1 MVNAWKPIIDSSVS
15 FLLAVNNKVLKNTQN
30 GGANMKKIAI
40 LTLNGQYN
48 YGNRLQNYATQEV
61 LKSLGFS
68 VETIITD
75 NKIVR
80 AKKNFR
86 YLSKKPIHYFIS
98 KIHDKLLRTIYK
110 NRIKE
115 RTRVFRKFSS
125 QYIAETSYSISIDK
139 IPEDL
144 STQYDY
150 FVTGS
155 DQVWNPSNIYR
166 APIYFL
172 TFTEKAK
179 RIAYA
184 PSFGVSKIPDEH
196 KENYKK
202 WISGINKLSV
212 REDDGARIIKDLTGR
227 DVPVLVDPTLL
238 LTKEKWMTISK
249 EASNKPKEKYLLTYF
264 LGGVPEIYKR
274 QIKKIAKENNLEIVK
289 LGDITEKDTYITG
302 PSEFI
307 DYINS
312 CSIFC
317 TDSFHGVVFSILM
330 EKPFIVYERMGT
342 SSSMFSRIETLLNK
356 FNLNSRKA
364 ENIRTD
370 EEAFNIDYSHVPP
383 LLEAERNKAINYLR
397 DALNVRDGI

>member
-1 MVNAWKPIIDSSVS
+1 MR
-15 FLLAVNNKVLKNTQN
+15 
-30 GGANMKKIAI
+30 KIAI
-40 LTLNGQYN
+40 LTLNGYYN
-48 YGNRLQNYATQEV
+48 YGNRLQNYALQEV
-61 LKSLGFS
+61 LKSLNFD
-68 VETIITD
+68 VETIIYDRRKTKIEKVFSLAKSSPKEIHNMICNRLK
-75 NKIVR
+75 NKFTKDKYQFNITKR
-80 AKKNFR
+80 TEIFKKFTLD
-86 YLSKKPIHYFIS
+86 Y
-98 KIHDKLLRTIYK
+98 
-110 NRIKE
+110 IKE
-115 RTRVFRKFSS
+115 TD
-125 QYIAETSYSISIDK
+125 YSISKND
-139 IPEDL
+139 IPKDL
-144 STQYDY
+144 SDRYYY
-150 FVTGS
+150 FITGS
-155 DQVWNPSNIYR
+155 DQVWNPSLLGGSS
-166 APIYFL
+166 IYFL
-172 TFTEKAK
+172 TFAEKHK

-238 LTKEKWMTISK
+238 LTKEKWMSISK
-249 EASNKPKEKYLLTYF
+249 EASNKPEKYLLTYF
-264 LGGVPEIYKR
+264 LGGVPEIYR
-274 QIKKIAKENNLEIVK
+274 GQIKRIAKENNLGVIK

-307 DYINS
+307 DYLNS